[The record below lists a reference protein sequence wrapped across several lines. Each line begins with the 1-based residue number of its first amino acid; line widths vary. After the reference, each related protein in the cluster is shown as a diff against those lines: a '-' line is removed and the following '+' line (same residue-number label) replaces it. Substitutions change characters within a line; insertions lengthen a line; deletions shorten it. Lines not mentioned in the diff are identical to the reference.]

1 MYKKIIVLLLLSL
14 VPPGVYAQDEIE
26 TDRPDQTETTA
37 IVPAGHFQ
45 MENGFQ
51 HTQSQVGG
59 SDLMLPTSL
68 SKFGISDKLEFRL
81 ITNLIYNKVADSAS
95 TGLEP
100 ITVGFKVNFW
110 EEKGALP
117 ETSLIAQVQLPKVA
131 TKSLR
136 TQYLAP
142 ELQLLFENTITDAI
156 DLGYNI
162 DARWDGKSTDPEFE
176 YTFSPSYKLNDKL
189 KTYIEA
195 FGYLPPKQH
204 IDNWVDAGFIYLINK
219 NVQIDIAGG
228 YELTSHNHYHQ
239 FFETLGFSFR
249 I

>member
-1 MYKKIIVLLLLSL
+1 MYKKLLTLLLLPL
-14 VPPGVYAQDEIE
+14 APFNAYAQDEIE

-37 IVPAGHFQ
+37 IVPKGHFQ

-51 HTQSQVGG
+51 HTQSHVGS

-68 SKFGISDKLEFRL
+68 WKFGLGDKLEFRL
-81 ITNLIYNKVADSAS
+81 ITDLVYNKVGDSTS

-110 EEKGALP
+110 KEKGILP
-117 ETSLIAQVQLPKVA
+117 ETSFIAQVKLPNVA
-131 TKSLR
+131 SKSLKA
-136 TQYLAP
+136 QYVAP

-162 DARWDGKSTDPEFE
+162 DARWDGDSTDPRME
-176 YTFSPSYKLNDKL
+176 YTFSPSYKLSDKL
-189 KTYIEA
+189 KTYIES

-204 IDNWVDAGFIYLINK
+204 IDNWVDGGFIYLINK
-219 NVQIDIAGG
+219 NVQIDIAAG
-228 YELTSHNHYHQ
+228 YELSNHNHYHQ